1 MITWTKIMKFLIGLV
16 LFVSF
21 NSFGE
26 TITLTFDSLSDYV
39 VGNNNDY
46 KGSLQERDSQ
56 KALTGYLKRS
66 FLPALKVSAGTAN
79 TAESLNKKTQNYNF
93 LEADID
99 LNIFKGGR
107 DRLEENARLSS
118 LRVSNVRSEQV
129 KYDNL
134 TRARELYWDL
144 VYQKEVTRI
153 LNAAI
158 SLIFD
163 NQKAAQKRISGGIA
177 TSTDR
182 IDFEQSELQYKQDL
196 QKSEILYENIERELV
211 ALLNLPLGTVLNTE
225 VLIPHSHD
233 HSKNE
238 FANTEFNSEFHRDFQ
253 FYSETSQLFN
263 FEKTKLSRWW
273 TPDLDLYAGMTRRT
287 NDLNHENA
295 FTVVQENGFIGGIR
309 LTFEFDGFNNKSI
322 STSKYYQAMANDYYK
337 KQRKLELDARYSNAM
352 KLFTLNHNLV
362 HSSEENIKKSEY
374 YLKNTRDEYLR
385 GIKNSPDVLQASQR
399 LITAQVRYA
408 EIKKDYQ
415 LAKVEILGL
424 VGK

>member
-1 MITWTKIMKFLIGLV
+1 MPLNFENI
-16 LFVSF
+16 
-21 NSFGE
+21 
-26 TITLTFDSLSDYV
+26 SDYV
-39 VGNNNDY
+39 IGYNNDY

-66 FLPALKVSAGTAN
+66 FLPAFKVSTGTAN
-79 TAESLNKKTQNYNF
+79 TSESLGKKTQNYNF
-93 LEADID
+93 LEADVD
-99 LNIFKGGR
+99 LNIFNGGR
-107 DRLEENARLSS
+107 DRLEENARLTSFR
-118 LRVSNVRSEQV
+118 LSNVRSEQV

-134 TRARELYWDL
+134 TYARELYWDL

-158 SLIFD
+158 SLILD

-196 QKSEILYENIERELV
+196 QKSEILYENIQRELV
-211 ALLNLPLGTVLNTE
+211 ALLNFPVGTSLKIDE
-225 VLIPHSHD
+225 LIPHSHD
-233 HSKNE
+233 HSNNE
-238 FANTEFNSEFHRDFQ
+238 FASTEFNSEIHRDSQ

-263 FEKTKLSRWW
+263 FEKNKLSRWW
-273 TPDLDLYAGMTRRT
+273 TPNLDLYAGMTRRT

-309 LTFEFDGFNNKSI
+309 LTFEFDGFNNKSV
-322 STSKYYQAMANDYYK
+322 SSSKYYQAMANDYYK